1 MKKPV
6 LKVVCDL
13 SSHVAMK
20 CKSRIEGFLNCDS
33 FSGGHQCFL
42 RFLVL
47 TVKLLPNKGE
57 LSFPHCQEMQGIQR
71 LD

>member
-13 SSHVAMK
+13 SSRVAMK
-20 CKSRIEGFLNCDS
+20 CKSRTEGFLNCDS
-33 FSGGHQCFL
+33 FSGGHQHFL

-47 TVKLLPNKGE
+47 TVKLLPNKVE
-57 LSFPHCQEMQGIQR
+57 LSFPHCQEISMPFHT
-71 LD
+71 